1 MSPVLSAP
9 SVWEEFERPK
19 IRQDGHGD
27 RWMHL
32 TVQGL
37 SGSKIA
43 SLWCSPDDTIYEV
56 KQRLGRFS
64 GPLVGQQQL
73 VRGCNVLQDSQTLA
87 SYGIVS
93 QEVHLQYI
101 CVKPSGIAEHL
112 EAQRES
118 TNPGQALLASL
129 ADVVDSVMQVE
140 HSQSK
145 RHRPSASDV
154 LMAMSARRRA
164 QLITWMAQ
172 AFEALQFDDMI
183 LHSTVLT
190 LDRYYAGRSTPIE
203 DSLLQTVLLAAVCTE
218 LKMASSEDFPP
229 GHWQRVVAHLCQ
241 GRVSLAAILR
251 TEREV
256 LCRLGFVVG
265 VPTSLTFLRGLAL
278 RLRDATAQAEVAQWL
293 TTAVSLLELSLL
305 DTEIQYGHS
314 HAALAAGALSAAL
327 RVCGAP
333 SQRREELLED
343 LMAYCPGLCRAED
356 EVAICEE
363 ALLKLWIKCADG
375 SSCWSEFYPRLQAK
389 FPHRRHEQISPAMAL
404 KQLQQAAD
412 GETAA
417 GKAAAADVAVGEVEV
432 AAGEVGGDEAGDVE
446 MAAEEATA
454 GQESRPI
461 AEDRIAME
469 LGIAESQWEEQA
481 RQKTSSRQARST
493 VLADVTNQART
504 ERLASAFC
512 NRSAR
517 DTLTEATALGVP
529 LAVAAGG
536 A

>member
-1 MSPVLSAP
+1 MSPAVSAP
-9 SVWEEFERPK
+9 STVEDWHE
-19 IRQDGHGD
+19 DC
-27 RWMHL
+27 WMHL

-73 VRGCNVLQDSQTLA
+73 VHGCDVLQDNQTLA

-101 CVKPSGIAEHL
+101 CVKPSGVAQHL

-118 TNPGQALLASL
+118 TDPGQALLASL

-140 HSQSK
+140 YSQSE
-145 RHRPSASDV
+145 RHRPSASGV
-154 LMAMSARRRA
+154 LTAMSARRRG

-172 AFEALQFDDMI
+172 AFAALQFDDAI

-190 LDRYYAGRSTPIE
+190 LDRYYAKQSTPIE
-203 DSLLQTVLLAAVCTE
+203 ASLLQTVLLAAVCTE
-218 LKMASSEDFPP
+218 LKMATSDEFPP

-241 GRVSLAAILR
+241 GRVSLTAILR

-256 LCRLGFVVG
+256 LSRLGFVVG

-278 RLRDATAQAEVAQWL
+278 RLRDSTSQAEAAQWL
-293 TTAVSLLELSLL
+293 STAILLLELSLF
-305 DTEIQYGHS
+305 DTTIHYGHS

-327 RVCGAP
+327 RVSGAP
-333 SQRREELLED
+333 PQRREELLED
-343 LMAYCPGLCRAED
+343 LMAYCPGLCRPED

-363 ALLKLWIKCADG
+363 ILLTLWMECADG
-375 SSCWSEFYPRLQAK
+375 SSCWSEFYPRLEAK
-389 FPHRRHEQISPAMAL
+389 FPHRRREQISPAMAL
-404 KQLQQAAD
+404 SQLQQAHYRAL
-412 GETAA
+412 T
-417 GKAAAADVAVGEVEV
+417 
-432 AAGEVGGDEAGDVE
+432 
-446 MAAEEATA
+446 
-454 GQESRPI
+454 QC
-461 AEDRIAME
+461 
-469 LGIAESQWEEQA
+469 
-481 RQKTSSRQARST
+481 ARSG
-493 VLADVTNQART
+493 VLADVTNQACTGRQSSCCDAVSGGDT
-504 ERLASAFC
+504 AQC
-512 NRSAR
+512 GMSAR
-517 DTLTEATALGVP
+517 HAMTEAGALDV
-529 LAVAAGG
+529 AMVVAAGG